1 MTIQY
6 DEQIEDNAVGR
17 VSAGHRI
24 ALLSAHT
31 SPLATLGGRE
41 SGGMNVYVRELSR
54 ELGARGYVADVFT
67 RRTSEADLDTQ
78 PFGPN
83 ARVINIPAGPPAAI
97 DKEDIARHLAEFE
110 ANVAAFAERE
120 G

>member
-24 ALLSAHT
+24 AVLSAHT

-41 SGGMNVYVRELSR
+41 TGGMNVYVRELSR
-54 ELGARGYVADVFT
+54 ELGARGYVVDVFT
-67 RRTSEADLDTQ
+67 RRASEADPDTQ

-83 ARVINIPAGPPAAI
+83 ARVVNISAGPPEAI
-97 DKEDIARHLAEFE
+97 EKQDIQQHLA
-110 ANVAAFAERE
+110 A
-120 G
+120 